1 MSERLCVIAL
11 GGNLGPVPQTFRR
24 ALEALSRAGFR
35 IRRVS
40 SFRVTKAV
48 DCEPG
53 APDFLNAAVSG
64 WWSGEALELLALCQ
78 RIETEN
84 GRPRSHAYHVSRTL
98 DLDLILF
105 GDESIRTQRLFVPHP
120 RAAERDF
127 VMIPLREIE
136 PELAARMTG
145 ARKFAPAM
153 RESRLS

>member
-64 WWSGEALELLALCQ
+64 WWSGEALALLALCQ
-78 RIETEN
+78 RIEAEN

-127 VMIPLREIE
+127 VMDPLREIE
-136 PELAARMTG
+136 PDLVERVAGGRPP
-145 ARKFAPAM
+145 APSASE
-153 RESRLS
+153 RRLS